1 MTIFSRGRNQSAKW
15 LTDSVAERNHNNV
28 GCVHFV
34 LSVTAVQTREFS
46 IVQPAKQTDT
56 QKYIRFE
63 VICIL
68 IAAASM
74 KSENAHARPV
84 LSANARNA
92 RCVSRTVSDKHTIN
106 WTLFTKRC
114 LLALQTLLRLACTL
128 LALNSCYTHT
138 PALFVQAAPS
148 LAWHNSDLRTNG
160 THSIDRAWPPNLQ
173 HIDIWSAI
181 GQSSSAAEL
190 AADEEPEVQSWHV
203 IEDFQYDGTDLAAPH
218 EYTSGGLNG
227 TQVQQKVSKRPK
239 RVRDAIEKHL
249 ESKDTLDPPNSRQ
262 NRVIHL
268 LPVPVDDE
276 CLSDDGRRI
285 GNCFNIYECRAKGG
299 IAKGDCAMGFGV
311 CCIFIASCN
320 TTISNNITYLV
331 SPQFPSFM
339 PSNYSAPCSYKIKL
353 MSNEVSQLR
362 IDFYHFSMGQPNRRT
377 GVCDGD
383 VFAVN
388 GGPSGAL
395 TLCGQNSGQ
404 HIYYEVGG
412 AAAPRQTLFGNL
424 RPLSF
429 NQLYPNSSDGATPT
443 IEIVMNFTQ
452 RFQPIRLWEI
462 RIAQIPFSQRAP
474 VGCLQYHTGTEGIIQ
489 TFNFAENGRHLAN
502 QNYRIC
508 MRQEQYMCSIMYQP
522 CDEQSFRIGP
532 GSAAEPG
539 MLNMG
544 APALMMDPTL
554 AGMMGGGGGATGAVS
569 NDDPTLDAMPIM
581 QSTVLA
587 DDPNMLQMMDA
598 TTIAAMMSSAASADA
613 ATTTTAAV
621 MDASTAATD
630 SSAATMSTEAASS
643 SAAPS
648 SSTGVTSAS
657 DMPATSTE
665 ALASSSSATTL
676 DTRSSTTPAT
686 TSSTTLSDEIADE
699 GSGGG
704 DTDPVAGAPTRRPRP
719 VRGGFDLLGFLRSAF
734 DFRTFRRSSRQL
746 VEKSANN
753 GGSERPAKS
762 ARQLY
767 SRCTDRLTMPCIIED
782 FIGMGP
788 LGSPTLPGC
797 EPVHCGTQFCSSGT
811 WPCRIESTVTPFYIG
826 VHFGSGS
833 GKGSAEDNIGACLR
847 YQQVE
852 CM

>member
-1 MTIFSRGRNQSAKW
+1 M
-15 LTDSVAERNHNNV
+15 E
-28 GCVHFV
+28 
-34 LSVTAVQTREFS
+34 
-46 IVQPAKQTDT
+46 
-56 QKYIRFE
+56 
-63 VICIL
+63 
-68 IAAASM
+68 
-74 KSENAHARPV
+74 SENALR
-84 LSANARNA
+84 
-92 RCVSRTVSDKHTIN
+92 RCVIKANERNLRHLSRTVSDKHLIMWPSHTQR
-106 WTLFTKRC
+106 LFM
-114 LLALQTLLRLACTL
+114 ALQYLLRLACIL
-128 LALNSCYTHT
+128 LALNICGAHSL
-138 PALFVQAAPS
+138 PLLVQAAPS
-148 LAWHNSDLRTNG
+148 LAWHNSNLNDVRTNG
-160 THSIDRAWPPNLQ
+160 THSIGPTWPPNLQ
-173 HIDIWSAI
+173 HIDIWSAVELP
-181 GQSSSAAEL
+181 SYAAAQMAE
-190 AADEEPEVQSWHV
+190 DEDEPEVQSLQA
-203 IEDFQYDGTDLAAPH
+203 IEGFQYAGANFEDSYDGL
-218 EYTSGGLNG
+218 SSGLNG
-227 TQVQQKVSKRPK
+227 TQVEQKSGCKPK
-239 RVRDAIEKHL
+239 RGKDTIEKHL
-249 ESKDTLDPPNSRQ
+249 ESKDTLDVPNNRQ

-268 LPVPVDDE
+268 FPVPVDGE

-320 TTISNNITYLV
+320 TTISNNVTYLV

-339 PSNYSAPCSYKIKL
+339 PSNYSAPCNYKIKL
-353 MSNEVSQLR
+353 MSDEVSQLR
-362 IDFYHFSMGQPNRRT
+362 IDFYHFSMGQPNRRS

-395 TLCGQNSGQ
+395 SLCGQNSGQ

-424 RPLSF
+424 RPLTFS
-429 NQLYPNSSDGATPT
+429 QLYPNSSGGATPT

-508 MRQEQYMCSIMYQP
+508 MRQEQAMCSIMYQP

-532 GSAAEPG
+532 GSAGEPG

-544 APALMMDPTL
+544 APALMMDPML
-554 AGMMGGGGGATGAVS
+554 AGVMNMNSMMGGGGGATGAVL
-569 NDDPTLDAMPIM
+569 NDSPTMDAMPTM

-598 TTIAAMMSSAASADA
+598 TTTIAATMSTAASSD
-613 ATTTTAAV
+613 ATTTTAVAM
-621 MDASTAATD
+621 MDASTTATD
-630 SSAATMSTEAASS
+630 SSAATMATEAASS
-643 SAAPS
+643 SAAAPS
-648 SSTGVTSAS
+648 STEVTTAAPAAS
-657 DMPATSTE
+657 EMPAASSETPV
-665 ALASSSSATTL
+665 SSSSATTL

-686 TSSTTLSDEIADE
+686 TVATSTLSDEIADE

-704 DTDPVAGAPTRRPRP
+704 DTDPIAGAPTRRPGP

-734 DFRTFRRSSRQL
+734 DFNSFRRNSRQL
-746 VEKSANN
+746 GEKSTLSS
-753 GGSERPAKS
+753 GYKRQLDEKSTLSSGYKRPAKR

-767 SRCTDRLTMPCIIED
+767 SRCTDRLTMPCIVED

-788 LGSPTLPGC
+788 LGTPTLPGC
-797 EPVHCGTQFCSSGT
+797 EPVHCGSQFCSSGV

-826 VHFGSGS
+826 VHFGSGL

>member
-1 MTIFSRGRNQSAKW
+1 M
-15 LTDSVAERNHNNV
+15 E
-28 GCVHFV
+28 
-34 LSVTAVQTREFS
+34 
-46 IVQPAKQTDT
+46 
-56 QKYIRFE
+56 
-63 VICIL
+63 
-68 IAAASM
+68 
-74 KSENAHARPV
+74 SENAQARPV

-92 RCVSRTVSDKHTIN
+92 RC
-106 WTLFTKRC
+106 
-114 LLALQTLLRLACTL
+114 TLLRLACTL
-128 LALNSCYTHT
+128 LALNSCCTHT
-138 PALFVQAAPS
+138 PALLVQAAPS
-148 LAWHNSDLRTNG
+148 LAWHNSDLRING

-181 GQSSSAAEL
+181 DLSSSAAEL
-190 AADEEPEVQSWHV
+190 GAEQEPEVQSWHA
-203 IEDFQYDGTDLAAPH
+203 IEDFQYAGANFLAPH
-218 EYTSGGLNG
+218 ERTSGGLNG
-227 TQVQQKVSKRPK
+227 TQVQQKVGNKPK
-239 RVRDAIEKHL
+239 RVRDTIEKHL

-268 LPVPVDDE
+268 LPVPVDGE

-424 RPLSF
+424 RPLTFS
-429 NQLYPNSSDGATPT
+429 QLYPNSSDGAMPI

-554 AGMMGGGGGATGAVS
+554 AGAMSTMMGGGGGGGATGAVS
-569 NDDPTLDAMPIM
+569 NDDSTLDAMPTM

-587 DDPNMLQMMDA
+587 DDPNMLQTMDA
-598 TTIAAMMSSAASADA
+598 TTIAAMMSSAASSDA

-630 SSAATMSTEAASS
+630 SSAATTPTGAASS
-643 SAAPS
+643 SAAPA
-648 SSTGVTSAS
+648 SSTEVTSAAPAAS
-657 DMPATSTE
+657 DMPASSTE
-665 ALASSSSATTL
+665 APASSSSATTL

-686 TSSTTLSDEIADE
+686 TSSTTVSDEIADE

-704 DTDPVAGAPTRRPRP
+704 DTDPIAGAPTRRPRP

-734 DFRTFRRSSRQL
+734 DFHTFRRSSRQL
-746 VEKSANN
+746 VEKSANDRR
-753 GGSERPAKS
+753 SERPAKS

-782 FIGMGP
+782 FIGMSP